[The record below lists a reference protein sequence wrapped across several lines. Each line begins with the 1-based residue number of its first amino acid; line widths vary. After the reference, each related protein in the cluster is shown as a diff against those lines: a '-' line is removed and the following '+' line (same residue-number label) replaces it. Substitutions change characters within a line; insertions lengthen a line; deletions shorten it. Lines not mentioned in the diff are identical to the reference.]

1 VVTGRRP
8 MSDYDQ
14 IVKDWAQNG
23 GDQIRQ
29 EFQQSM
35 GSA

>member
-1 VVTGRRP
+1 VTGRRP
-8 MSDYDQ
+8 LGDMDQ
-14 IVKDWAQNG
+14 IVKDWTQNG

-35 GSA
+35 SAG